1 MNDSVGTED
10 DIIQIEKMSADQ
22 FAGAVVLILGAIGS
36 LLLVVWQSKCHCKV
50 NLCYI
55 CQCERRPP
63 NEEEL
68 KTLADEAKS
77 MKDKQKKINKKEDII
92 LDKEEQ
98 ILDKQKSF
106 DYEAELKKLL
116 PPPPTP
122 SAPPPVEETQLV
134 PQSSS
139 LSVVSQELVPEPEPH
154 IDESLGETLKEVK
167 IEK

>member
-1 MNDSVGTED
+1 MENTTED

-68 KTLADEAKS
+68 KTLADEAKA

-92 LDKEEQ
+92 LDKEDE
-98 ILDKQKSF
+98 I
-106 DYEAELKKLL
+106 LKK
-116 PPPPTP
+116 T
-122 SAPPPVEETQLV
+122 
-134 PQSSS
+134 
-139 LSVVSQELVPEPEPH
+139 VSQEKFDFEKELLKSLPKPTQDLSRQSSLATPAREIIIEPEPEPEPEPQNQL
-154 IDESLGETLKEVK
+154 DK
-167 IEK
+167 IV